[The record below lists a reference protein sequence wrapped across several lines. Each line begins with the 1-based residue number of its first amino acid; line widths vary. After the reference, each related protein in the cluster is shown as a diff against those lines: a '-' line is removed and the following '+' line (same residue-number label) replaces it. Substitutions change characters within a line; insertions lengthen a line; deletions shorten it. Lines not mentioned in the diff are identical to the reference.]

1 MFLNEITYT
10 NWTTKEVITKK
21 LSRIT
26 LVVGDNGS
34 GKSYL
39 INSILQ
45 NYGGNDEFNTYELL
59 YEHSLY
65 EHSLNVL
72 SKVKNENG
80 GSLFHNTTENFIYK
94 ECNNIENWFK
104 LYNRNDLKLIINKD
118 KPIWSDFCFE
128 DNKGNRYD
136 MSQLSSGYEKVLQII
151 AWISN
156 KGNYCVNNNNKEN
169 SLILIDDFE
178 TYLHPT
184 LQLHFLKILSNYMPE
199 NHQFI
204 ISTHSPF
211 VASQFSDDEKI
222 VL

>member
-1 MFLNEITYT
+1 MFLKEITYT

-59 YEHSLY
+59 YAN
-65 EHSLNVL
+65 SLNVL
-72 SKVKNENG
+72 CKVKNENG
-80 GSLFHNTTENFIYK
+80 GSFIHNTTENFIFK
-94 ECNNIENWFK
+94 ERNNIENWFK

-118 KPIWSDFCFE
+118 EPFGLPFSFE
-128 DNKGNRYD
+128 DNKGNRY
-136 MSQLSSGYEKVLQII
+136 SSSCLSSGHEKVLEII

-169 SLILIDDFE
+169 SLILIDDFD
-178 TYLHPT
+178 TYLHPD
-184 LQLHFLKILSNYMPE
+184 LQLHFLKILSDYMPE

-211 VASQFSDDEKI
+211 VASQFSDDDKI

>member
-1 MFLNEITYT
+1 MFLKEITYT

-45 NYGGNDEFNTYELL
+45 NYGGNDEFNTYELI
-59 YEHSLY
+59 YAN
-65 EHSLNVL
+65 SLNVVYNTK
-72 SKVKNENG
+72 SKNG
-80 GSLFHNTTENFIYK
+80 GSFIDNTTEDFIFK
-94 ECNNIENWFK
+94 ERNNVENWFK

-118 KPIWSDFCFE
+118 EPFGSLFSFE
-128 DNKGNRYD
+128 DNKGNSYK
-136 MSQLSSGYEKVLQII
+136 MINLSSGHEKVLQIL

-156 KGNYCVNNNNKEN
+156 KGNYCVNNKEN

-184 LQLHFLKILSNYMPE
+184 LQLHFLKILSDYMPE

-211 VASQFSDDEKI
+211 VASQFSDDDKI

>member
-1 MFLNEITYT
+1 MFLKEITYT

-59 YEHSLY
+59 YAN
-65 EHSLNVL
+65 SLNVL
-72 SKVKNENG
+72 CKVKNENG
-80 GSLFHNTTENFIYK
+80 GSFIHNTTENFIFK
-94 ECNNIENWFK
+94 ERNNIENWFK

-118 KPIWSDFCFE
+118 EPFWLPFSPFE
-128 DNKGNRYD
+128 DDKGNRY
-136 MSQLSSGYEKVLQII
+136 SPSCLSSGYDKVLQIL

-156 KGNYCVNNNNKEN
+156 KGNYCVNNKEN
-169 SLILIDDFE
+169 SLILIDDFDI
-178 TYLHPT
+178 YLHPT
-184 LQLHFLKILSNYMPE
+184 LQLHFLKTLSDYMPE

-211 VASQFSDDEKI
+211 VASQFSDDDKI
-222 VL
+222 IL